1 MSNRRLGSF
10 LRAQPFVFL
19 FHLNL
24 LNIMKLSNRL
34 SIFSFGLLML
44 VTLIMFLS
52 ACSTNNN
59 TRSENQNLEDNFSA
73 DTIINDSTYRTF
85 FNDLEAQS
93 LNTLRADMATFILR
107 KPDAAQWDTK
117 FNPEFRK
124 YYANKIEDIEL
135 LFVLEKL
142 DTLYFYLIRDGRDQN
157 GKANRGVGGKMVL
170 NDQFHILFLQELF
183 VTRIKSRAVLESIGF
198 NFLDDVNQNRTLR
211 NYSSE
216 KMADV
221 EWPDGRL
228 FYSVEKSEWRYVN

>member
-1 MSNRRLGSF
+1 
-10 LRAQPFVFL
+10 
-19 FHLNL
+19 
-24 LNIMKLSNRL
+24 MKFSNRL
-34 SIFSFGLLML
+34 SLFSFGLLIL
-44 VTLIMFLS
+44 ITLIMFLS
-52 ACSTNNN
+52 ACSEQNPQEGQNKNVGVEATYDTLTNDAKYITFVNN
-59 TRSENQNLEDNFSA
+59 
-73 DTIINDSTYRTF
+73 
-85 FNDLEAQS
+85 LEAQS
-93 LNTLRADMATFILR
+93 LDTLRVNMATFILR